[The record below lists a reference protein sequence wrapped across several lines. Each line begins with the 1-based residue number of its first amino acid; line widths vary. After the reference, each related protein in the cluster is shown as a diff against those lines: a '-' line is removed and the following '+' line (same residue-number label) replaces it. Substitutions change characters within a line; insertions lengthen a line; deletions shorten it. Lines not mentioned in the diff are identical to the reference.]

1 MSIQETSKYFESTHS
16 IYNRVAGNT
25 DSSNRMESVSVFR
38 DGLSTCHLASGQV
51 SGGKNCR
58 WSPRNKGGVP
68 MDYDPKANLVYADG
82 SDAHTLL
89 IGATGSKKSRL
100 VVMPT
105 VRILGAAGES
115 MVTCDPKAE
124 IYQRTSGY
132 LKQLGYDL
140 HVVNLRDPSK
150 GDGWNILEIPFK
162 LYNSGEIDKAC
173 EYINDQAAAL
183 IPINSKDPY
192 WDYSSRDLYVGLVLL
207 LFELSIKFGQGLKSV
222 NIQNLLR
229 LKTDLF
235 TSTIS
240 REIKKTD
247 LWAFADKHDLIRT
260 KLLGI
265 VICPSDTMGCILSV
279 FDQYLSCFSLQPQII
294 NLLNETTLKLD
305 RIGYEKT
312 AIFLIMPD
320 EKSTYHKLIT
330 VFIKQVYE
338 LLIDQAYTDRQDN
351 GFPIRVNFLL
361 DEFSSLPTIS
371 DFPQMIAAS
380 RSRNIRFTLVIQSKH
395 QIQQRYGEEAETIQ
409 SNCANWM
416 FLNSREVPLLQEIST
431 LAGEKGNKPLIPV
444 SRLQHLDK
452 EKGEC
457 LIFAGRLYPY
467 IACLPDISEYDHDNF
482 REWPMPQRNHESD
495 KIISFVTMLEQQ
507 RNADSSNQTLMERMG
522 QLSFSDVNVDDL
534 VKKIDAKIAEL
545 EAEEAAERARLQASS
560 TVPSAVVPYRQD
572 PNG

>member
-1 MSIQETSKYFESTHS
+1 MSNYEKKYFESS
-16 IYNRVAGNT
+16 QSMYSRISGNN
-25 DSSNRMESVSVFR
+25 DSPNRMESVSVFR
-38 DGLSTCHLASGQV
+38 DGLSTCHLPSGQV
-51 SGGKNCR
+51 TGGKNCR

-68 MDYDPKANLVYADG
+68 MDYDPKASLAYADG

-115 MVTCDPKAE
+115 MVICDPKAE
-124 IYQRTSGY
+124 IYQRTSRY

-150 GDGWNILEIPFK
+150 GDGWNILEIPYT
-162 LYNSGEIDKAC
+162 LYSSGEIDKAC

-235 TSTIS
+235 SSTVS

-247 LWAFADKHDLIRT
+247 LWAFADKYDLIRT

-305 RIGYEKT
+305 RIGYRKT

-330 VFIKQVYE
+330 VFIKQIYE
-338 LLIDQAYTDRQDN
+338 LLIDQAYTERRDN

-395 QIQQRYGEEAETIQ
+395 QIQQRYHEEAETIQ

-452 EKGEC
+452 DKGEC

-467 IACLPDISEYDHDNF
+467 IASLPDISEYDHDHF
-482 REWPMPQRNHESD
+482 HEWPMPKRNYNTD
-495 KIISFVTMLEQQ
+495 KAISFAAMLAQKQ
-507 RNADSSNQTLMERMG
+507 DSTPSN
-522 QLSFSDVNVDDL
+522 LSLLDRLNQMTPPNPDLNVDDL
-534 VKKIDAKIAEL
+534 IKKIDAKIAAL
-545 EAEEAAERARLQASS
+545 EAEEAAKQAKLQASQ
-560 TVPSAVVPYRQD
+560 SAFVTEVKEG
-572 PNG
+572 NA